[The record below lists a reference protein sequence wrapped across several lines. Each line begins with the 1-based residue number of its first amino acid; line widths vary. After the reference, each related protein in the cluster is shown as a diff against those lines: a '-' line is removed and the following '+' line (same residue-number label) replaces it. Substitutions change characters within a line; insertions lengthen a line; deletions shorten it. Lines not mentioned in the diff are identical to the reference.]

1 MVNRKYEIQNRN
13 MATRKRTTKR
23 TTTLRSNAKPVKRR
37 RRTTIPSRRNQ
48 KPGKVFNQLVPLIFI
63 LAILSVLGF
72 LVFKG
77 YQTVTASSF
86 FDMKKVEIRG
96 LSRVAREDVERIV
109 RLQTERNGVW
119 NAELEQIKADVE
131 KLNFVKTAV
140 VSRILPDGIL
150 VRIDE
155 RIPRA
160 VVRLNSGDIWVDDD
174 AITVGVPGK
183 NENRPPFVL
192 RGWDEA
198 KSEKAQKENQERVK
212 VYAKTLEEWK
222 ILGVEKRVA
231 TLNLNDLQDATVI
244 VEDSGQMVTVFLG
257 KDDYGKRLQKALT
270 VIEGK
275 GQSIESLISHGGNVV
290 AKYRN

>member
-1 MVNRKYEIQNRN
+1 M
-13 MATRKRTTKR
+13 RTT
-23 TTTLRSNAKPVKRR
+23 AKPTRR
-37 RRTTIPSRRNQ
+37 KRRTTISARRNQ
-48 KPGKVFNQLVPLIFI
+48 KPGKVFNYLVPMVFI

-96 LSRVAREDVERIV
+96 ISRVSREDVERIV
-109 RLQTERNGVW
+109 RMQTERNGVW

-140 VSRILPDGIL
+140 VSRILPDGVL
-150 VRIDE
+150 VRVEE

-160 VVRLNSGDIWVDDD
+160 VVRLNTGDFWVDDD
-174 AITVGVPGK
+174 AVIVGAVGK

-192 RGWDEA
+192 RGWDEV
-198 KSEKAQKENQERVK
+198 KTEKAQKENQERVK
-212 VYAKTLEEWK
+212 IYAKTIEEWK
-222 ILGVEKRVA
+222 TLGVEKRVTA
-231 TLNLNDLQDATVI
+231 LNLSDLQDATAL
-244 VEDSGQMVTVFLG
+244 VEDSGQIVTVFLG
-257 KDDYGKRLQKALT
+257 KEDYGKRLQRALT

-290 AKYRN
+290 AKYRNN

>member
-1 MVNRKYEIQNRN
+1 
-13 MATRKRTTKR
+13 MATRKKTTKR
-23 TTTLRSNAKPVKRR
+23 ATTLKTNTKPVKRR
-37 RRTTIPSRRNQ
+37 RRTTITSRRNQ
-48 KPGKVFNQLVPLIFI
+48 KPSKVFNYLVPMVFI

-86 FDMKKVEIRG
+86 FDMKKVEVRG
-96 LSRVAREDVERIV
+96 ISRVAKEDIERIV
-109 RLQTERNGVW
+109 RLQTESNGVW

-150 VRIDE
+150 VRVDE

-160 VVRLNSGDIWVDDD
+160 IVRLNSGDFWVDDD
-174 AITVGVPGK
+174 AIMVGTVGK

-198 KSEKAQKENQERVK
+198 KSEKAQKDNQERVK
-212 VYAKTLEEWK
+212 IYTKTLEEWK
-222 ILGVEKRVA
+222 TLGLEKRVA
-231 TLNLNDLQDATVI
+231 ALNLGDLQDATVI
-244 VEDSGQMVTVFLG
+244 VEDSGQIVTVFIG
-257 KDDYGKRLQKALT
+257 KEDFGKRLQRALT

-275 GQSIESLISHGGNVV
+275 GQSIESLISHGANVV
-290 AKYRN
+290 AKYRNS